1 MSWTY
6 WGIIIGLA
14 ALVVM
19 LITCIRMLSSNGNED
34 RQESKHDAGQSS
46 DVNPEPPSIRRAA

>member
-19 LITCIRMLSSNGNED
+19 LLACMRMLSSNGNED
-34 RQESKHDAGQSS
+34 RQESKHDAGGSG
-46 DVNPEPPSIRRAA
+46 DVNPEPPIIKRAA